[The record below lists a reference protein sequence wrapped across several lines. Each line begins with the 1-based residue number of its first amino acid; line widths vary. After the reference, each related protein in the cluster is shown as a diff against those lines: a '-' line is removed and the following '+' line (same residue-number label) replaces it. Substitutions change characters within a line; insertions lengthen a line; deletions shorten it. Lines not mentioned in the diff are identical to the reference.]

1 MGRELKRN
9 INSRLKSLN
18 RQDDEQKYQTETK
31 VNTVEE
37 QRAKLDTVIGRDA
50 ETTSGIESV
59 EVVQNSAGDVIQ
71 GEGVAVITDGAGITG
86 QVDPKTKTLPYS
98 TSNVVLN
105 YTGADSGYD
114 SAGFTVTAEK
124 TGGETPQA
132 LSAILGSI
140 TGLPTP
146 KLELPKSPLNLVASG
161 SPAGISDALGKAKD
175 LAGGKLGAVTSGLS
189 GIADAGE
196 LTEIAGV
203 VPSLNIPGIGGL
215 GDKLGGAIS
224 GVPSLKTIDNP
235 LDDLGNVKN
244 LTGIESLSAKLK
256 VKKLTLSGIPGMDKL
271 DKVGDLTSGVDKL
284 KGAAEGFTGD
294 LTGKLDV
301 GLGGVLQNVTEGI
314 TANTKNT
321 VIGMADGNAFS
332 GDKVKNITKSIT
344 EGTPSGDADAVKAV
358 TANANISEEMK
369 GVVEGVKTNTNP
381 SDFKSEVGRI
391 AQEQGIPK
399 DDIDNATGVIDR
411 ADDEIKKLNPT
422 IAGQMILDAEFYDPP
437 KPIGEEVSKWSG
449 RTSGDD
455 VFTFVSSV
463 EELNAEIQMISRE
476 ISEVVIHATE
486 TATDKDI
493 GSIEINNMQNKLG
506 HDGIAYHYVI
516 RRDGRLQRGRP
527 VDRIGDHTSVNNHNN
542 FSIGIVLVGGINV
555 ATGEVEPLANRSA
568 SSFTREQYTT
578 LERFLS
584 AFYSRYPGGNVFG
597 HNDLDVDEIDPYF
610 DVQDYVQKVFRK
622 VTNQITDPLSQSPVE
637 PNSPFVNR

>member
-9 INSRLKSLN
+9 INARLRSLN

-37 QRAKLDTVIGRDA
+37 QRAKLDTIIGRDA
-50 ETTSGIESV
+50 GTTSGIESV
-59 EVVQNSAGDVIQ
+59 EIVQNSAGDVIQ

-86 QVDPKTKTLPYS
+86 QVDPTTKTLPYS

-114 SAGFTVTAEK
+114 SAGFTVSAEK

-132 LSAILGSI
+132 LSAILGAI
-140 TGLPTP
+140 TGLGS
-146 KLELPKSPLNLVASG
+146 KLESLKSPLNLVASG

-175 LAGGKLGAVTSGLS
+175 LASGKLNAVTSGLS

-196 LTEIAGV
+196 LTEIAGL
-203 VPSLNIPGIGGL
+203 VPDLNIPGIGGL

-244 LTGIESLSAKLK
+244 LTGIDALSAKLK

-271 DKVGDLTSGVDKL
+271 DKLGDLTSGIDKL
-284 KGAAEGFTGD
+284 KGAAEGFTAD
-294 LTGKLDV
+294 LTSKLDA

-332 GDKVKNITKSIT
+332 GNAIKTITESIT
-344 EGTPSGDADAVKAV
+344 EGTPSGDADAIKAV

-369 GVVEGVKTNTNP
+369 GVVEGIETNTNP
-381 SDFKSEVGRI
+381 SDFKAEVERI
-391 AQEQGIPK
+391 AKEQGIPI
-399 DDIDNATGVIDR
+399 DEIDNATGVIDR
-411 ADDEIKKLNPT
+411 ADNEIKKLNPT
-422 IAGQMILDAEFYDPP
+422 IAGQMVIDTEFYDPP
-437 KPIGEEVSKWSG
+437 KPIGEEISKWSG
-449 RTSGDD
+449 RTSPLDI
-455 VFTFVSSV
+455 FTFVSSV

-486 TATDKDI
+486 TTTDKDI
-493 GSIEINNMQNKLG
+493 GAIEINNIQSKLG
-506 HDGIAYHYVI
+506 HDGIGYHYVI

-527 VDRIGDHTSVNNHNN
+527 VDKVGDHTSVNNHDN

-578 LERFLS
+578 LERFLT
-584 AFYSRYPGGNVFG
+584 AFYNRYPGGNVFG

-622 VTNQITDPLSQSPVE
+622 STNKIVDPLSESPVD
-637 PNSPFVNR
+637 PTDTSVNK